1 MNIINVISN
10 ILLLTALMLT
20 SDVKLRTRDTKGLV
34 AYGLIA
40 VTFILKL
47 TQPIA
52 MMGYTLWLVLFLVV
66 LIRTNNLV
74 QQTVSSFREEL
85 GFWHFLA
92 AMIVGLVG
100 FNLLYDMVRLLLPT
114 AIVVLLF
121 VLINAKKS
129 SQR

>member
-20 SDVKLRTRDTKGLV
+20 SDVRLRSRDAKGMV
-34 AYGLIA
+34 TYGLIA

-47 TQPIA
+47 TQPLT
-52 MMGYTLWLVLFLVV
+52 MMGYTLWLVLFLVILV
-66 LIRTNNLV
+66 RTNNSV
-74 QQTVSSFREEL
+74 QQMVTDFREEL

-100 FNLLYDMVRLLLPT
+100 FNLLYDMVRLLLPM
-114 AIVVLLF
+114 AVIVLLF
-121 VLINAKKS
+121 VLINTKRS